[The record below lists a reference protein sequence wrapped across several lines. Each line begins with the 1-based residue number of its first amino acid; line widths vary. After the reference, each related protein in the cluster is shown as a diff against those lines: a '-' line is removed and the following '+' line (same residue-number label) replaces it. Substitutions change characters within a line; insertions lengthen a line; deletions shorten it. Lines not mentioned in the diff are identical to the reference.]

1 MDTDLSAWS
10 QINVEEGEEQL
21 VMDLTAQEMDTSEQD
36 FVAGGVL
43 GKHKIYEELGAD
55 PYIIQCVREG
65 YKLVLDSQPPNSFTK
80 NNKSALREPEF
91 VRSELKKLE
100 QLNCIKRTTTRPS
113 IVLPLSLVFSN
124 KWRVCLDC
132 SRGLNPFCTT
142 RRITLA
148 DLTHVSRTVQK
159 GDYMVVNDLTS
170 GYWQVPVHP
179 DDQDKLGFQFEDEN
193 GRETFYTWSVLV
205 LGLKDAVYFFT
216 RLTAPLM
223 ATLRKEGFRGQIYI
237 DDVLTTASTLESALH
252 WEKRLY
258 QVFQPLY
265 KLFEI
270 PAFYL

>member
-100 QLNCIKRTTTRPS
+100 QLN
-113 IVLPLSLVFSN
+113 
-124 KWRVCLDC
+124 
-132 SRGLNPFCTT
+132 
-142 RRITLA
+142 
-148 DLTHVSRTVQK
+148 
-159 GDYMVVNDLTS
+159 
-170 GYWQVPVHP
+170 
-179 DDQDKLGFQFEDEN
+179 
-193 GRETFYTWSVLV
+193 
-205 LGLKDAVYFFT
+205 
-216 RLTAPLM
+216 
-223 ATLRKEGFRGQIYI
+223 
-237 DDVLTTASTLESALH
+237 
-252 WEKRLY
+252 
-258 QVFQPLY
+258 
-265 KLFEI
+265 
-270 PAFYL
+270 